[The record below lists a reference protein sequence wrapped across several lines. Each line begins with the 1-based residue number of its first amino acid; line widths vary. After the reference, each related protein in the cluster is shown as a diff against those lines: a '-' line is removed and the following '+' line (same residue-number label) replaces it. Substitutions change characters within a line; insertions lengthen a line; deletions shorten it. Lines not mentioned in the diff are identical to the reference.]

1 MAAGQ
6 GQVIEKADYDTI
18 KAKVDL
24 VFGTGSGQTG
34 YGQTI
39 TSATPVS
46 GAIIYAQNWI
56 DLRNDMVKCRQHQT
70 GASVGTGSATDGAN
84 LLLPAGGAQI
94 TEQLRN
100 QFDLFA
106 NTITSNR
113 FDIGSAQY
121 SSEGLVTGTRTTPWN
136 GVLTHTVTIS
146 STADNMRYFFNAG
159 GKIRISAN
167 RSGGSASSKNATW
180 DTMFSQMGEFV
191 MDYTSTTYTG
201 SSANGS
207 SIGWFDLNTTDT
219 LIGQKNAPS
228 GSYADNVYYLY
239 ARRDAGLTQLI
250 LTIQFA
256 DLDQGLRYPDG
267 SPRSNDG
274 TRIDENVDGTLN
286 SVVSQYRPSGANV
299 SVTGPTA
306 TQSVL

>member
-6 GQVIEKADYDTI
+6 GQLIEKADYDTI

-39 TSATPVS
+39 TSPSISS
-46 GAIIYAQNWI
+46 GSIIYAQDWLY
-56 DLRNDMVKCRQHQT
+56 LRNDMVKCRQHQT
-70 GASVGTGSATDGAN
+70 GSAVGTGSATDGAN

-100 QFDLFA
+100 QFDTFA
-106 NTITSNR
+106 NTLTADR
-113 FDIGSAQY
+113 FNLGSAQY
-121 SSEGLVTGTRTTPWN
+121 SSEGLITGTRSTAWN
-136 GVLTHTVTIS
+136 GILTHTVTIS

-159 GKIRISAN
+159 GNIRISAS

-191 MDYTSTTYTG
+191 MNYTSTTYTG

-207 SIGWFDLNTTDT
+207 SIGWFDLNTTDV
-219 LIGQKNAPS
+219 LVAQKNAPS
-228 GSYADNVYYLY
+228 GSYADNVYYIY

-256 DLDQGLRYPDG
+256 DLDQGLRNSDG
-267 SPRSNDG
+267 SSRSNDG

-286 SVVSQYRPSGANV
+286 SIVSQYRPSGSNV
-299 SVTGPTA
+299 SVTGLTA
-306 TQSVL
+306 SQSVL